1 MHIYN
6 IIYLFFF
13 RWSHQCL
20 CRTWALYTSRRSQLS
35 TFPFTWHSQ
44 LTTRSCQL
52 SDDPYESFLKQSL
65 QVLPDDTSSLST
77 TTTTSTATL
86 NWWRTETSGW
96 KGGESDSAKQ
106 IQIFQRLSYQ
116 DGFALDASL
125 LPPERDV
132 SDQEYI
138 NAGLKKD
145 LQTNLIKLFSWDDY
159 YKLRGLPM
167 ESPVALLAT
176 FPLTLYYAVQE
187 YGEVPITIARMLQ
200 RPLRIHMVGVE
211 KEMNF
216 LDLFKEFGYILPN
229 DLDVSII
236 S

>member
-1 MHIYN
+1 M
-6 IIYLFFF
+6 
-13 RWSHQCL
+13 
-20 CRTWALYTSRRSQLS
+20 YTSRRSQLS
-35 TFPFTWHSQ
+35 TFPFTWHNQ

-52 SDDPYESFLKQSL
+52 SDDPYELFLKQSL
-65 QVLPDDTSSLST
+65 QVLLPNNDASTTSSLSV
-77 TTTTSTATL
+77 TL

-116 DGFALDASL
+116 DGFALDTSL

-138 NAGLKKD
+138 NIGLKKD
-145 LQTNLIKLFSWDDY
+145 LQTNLIQLSSWGDY

-167 ESPVALLAT
+167 ESPIALLAT
-176 FPLTLYYAVQE
+176 FPLTLYYAVQQ
-187 YGEVPITIARMLQ
+187 YGEVPIIIARMLK

-229 DLDVSII
+229 DLDVSIE
-236 S
+236 SC